1 MNTIIATFSFIL
13 SLAVFFGCSSS
24 MNNLEPYSGSSFSAK
39 NKIIYQNDAPTDERV
54 NRKILYTADLSII
67 VEDID
72 STISNLKFIANS
84 HQGYVQHI
92 RNSYTVL
99 RIKSNQL
106 ENAVDA
112 VSKLGTVTR
121 KNINAQDV
129 TEEHLDYQIRLENA
143 KKSRDR
149 YLELLARAENVSAA
163 LEVEHELERLN
174 EIIDLYS
181 GKIKRLEYHSEF
193 STLTVNL
200 ERERKPGLIGYVGL
214 GLYKSMK
221 WLFVR
226 N

>member
-1 MNTIIATFSFIL
+1 MKTIIATFSFIL
-13 SLAVFFGCSSS
+13 SLAMFFGCSSS
-24 MNNLEPYSGSSFSAK
+24 MNNLEPYSGSSFLAK
-39 NKIIYQNDAPTDERV
+39 NKIIYQNYAPTDERL

-72 STISNLKFIANS
+72 STISNLKLIANS

-92 RNSYTVL
+92 RNNYTVL

-129 TEEHLDYQIRLENA
+129 TEEHMDYQIRLENA

-174 EIIDLYS
+174 EIIDLYI
-181 GKIKRLEYHSEF
+181 GKIKRLEYYSEF

-200 ERERKPGLIGYVGL
+200 DRERKPGLIGYVGL

>member
-1 MNTIIATFSFIL
+1 M
-13 SLAVFFGCSSS
+13 FFGCSSS
-24 MNNLEPYSGSSFSAK
+24 MHNLESYSGSSFSAK
-39 NKIIYQNDAPTDERV
+39 NKIISLNDAPADEKLDRT
-54 NRKILYTADLSII
+54 ILYTADLSIL

-72 STISNLKFIANS
+72 STIASLKWIANA

-92 RNSYTVL
+92 RNSFTVL

-163 LEVEHELERLN
+163 LKVEHELERLN
-174 EIIDLYS
+174 EIIDLYT

-193 STLTVNL
+193 STLTVNID
-200 ERERKPGLIGYVGL
+200 RERKPGLIGYVGL
-214 GLYKSMK
+214 GFYKTIK

>member
-1 MNTIIATFSFIL
+1 M
-13 SLAVFFGCSSS
+13 
-24 MNNLEPYSGSSFSAK
+24 
-39 NKIIYQNDAPTDERV
+39 
-54 NRKILYTADLSII
+54 
-67 VEDID
+67 
-72 STISNLKFIANS
+72 IANS

-92 RNSYTVL
+92 RNNYTVL

-129 TEEHLDYQIRLENA
+129 TEEHMDYQIRLENA

-174 EIIDLYS
+174 EIIDLYI
-181 GKIKRLEYHSEF
+181 GKIKRLEYYSEF

-200 ERERKPGLIGYVGL
+200 DRERKPGLIGYVGL